1 MTSRMTGALA
11 PVITPFRSDYSPDSA
26 RLIAHCRW
34 LLANDCGLAVF
45 GTNSEGNSLSADEK
59 IDLLEELVAA
69 GIPPKRMMPGTGQS
83 AITDTARLSR
93 KAVELGCGGVL
104 MLPPFF
110 YKGVPDEGLFRAVSE
125 VIQRVGDTRLR
136 IYLYHIPPVAQVGF
150 SLDLIER
157 LLKAYPEAIAGIK
170 DSSGDFENTRA
181 MLTRFPEWGGVFC
194 GNETRLVEAMRL
206 GAAGVISAT
215 CNVNP
220 AAIAALCES
229 FAGPDAEADQARVN
243 EVRKLIQGFPMIQAL
258 KASVAAFSGDPAW
271 ERVRPPLVELDEAQK
286 QALAAEAERIGFRM
300 ELPQRKAA

>member
-1 MTSRMTGALA
+1 MAEGMRGALA
-11 PVITPFRSDYSPDSA
+11 PVITPFRSDYSPDTA
-26 RLIAHCRW
+26 RLITHCRW
-34 LLANDCGLAVF
+34 LLENDCGLAVF
-45 GTNSEGNSLSADEK
+45 GTNSEGNSLSAEEK
-59 IDLLEELVAA
+59 IDLLEQLVDA
-69 GIPPKRMMPGTGQS
+69 GLPPKRMMPGTGQS

-110 YKGVPDEGLFRAVSE
+110 YKGVPDEGLYRVVSE
-125 VIQRVGDTRLR
+125 VIQRVGDARLR

-157 LLKAYPEAIAGIK
+157 LIGDYPQVVAGIK

-181 MLTRFPEWGGVFC
+181 MLTRFPGWGIFC

-220 AAIAALCES
+220 GAIASLCRD
-229 FAGPDAEADQARVN
+229 FDAPDAAARQERLN
-243 EVRKLIQGFPMIQAL
+243 DVRGLIQGFPMIQAL
-258 KASVAAFSGDPAW
+258 KASVAAFSGDPEW
-271 ERVRPPLVELDEAQK
+271 GRVRPPLIELDAAQK
-286 QALAAEAERIGFRM
+286 KALAAAAERIGFSIDFS
-300 ELPQRKAA
+300 QRKAA